1 MTEAPVEASRHPR
14 IPTVETETVR
24 RALSAT
30 AAAGAACVAYGVLIE
45 RRWYRLARI
54 EVPGVLRAAG
64 RLTILHV
71 SDVHLVPGQDHR
83 VRFLAGLADE
93 DYDLVVATGDLVGA
107 LDAESAAVDA
117 VAPLTS
123 RDRPGLVVLGS
134 NDWYAPVLKSPLAY
148 LTDPQRRSHGA
159 PLDTDRLI
167 DRLARHGYHT
177 LRDATLRLPT
187 SAGTIAIAGLDD
199 PHLDPQTLPDAQ
211 TLRIDDGDGS
221 EVLRLG
227 LVHSPYLAA
236 LDVLV
241 DAGSDLLLA
250 GHTHGGQ
257 VRLPGIGALVDN
269 CDLPLDQARGLSRHR
284 GRPLH
289 VSVGL
294 GHSRYAPFRFACRP
308 EATLLTLS

>member
-1 MTEAPVEASRHPR
+1 MGTEP
-14 IPTVETETVR
+14 IR
-24 RALSAT
+24 RVAAVT

-45 RRWYRLARI
+45 RRWYRLGRL
-54 EVPGVLRAAG
+54 EVPGVLRG
-64 RLTILHV
+64 SGPLTILHV

-83 VRFLAGLADE
+83 VRFLAELAE
-93 DYDLVVATGDLVGA
+93 QDYDLVVVTGDLVGA
-107 LDAESAAVDA
+107 LDGESAAVEA
-117 VAPLTS
+117 VAPLTT

-134 NDWYAPVLKSPLAY
+134 NDWYAPVLKSPLGY
-148 LTDPQRRSHGA
+148 LTDPQRRAHGA
-159 PLDTDRLI
+159 PLTTDRLV
-167 DRLARHGYHT
+167 DGLARHGYHT
-177 LRDATLRLPT
+177 LRDATLTLPT
-187 SAGTIAIAGLDD
+187 AAGTVAVVGLDD
-199 PHLDPQTLPDAQ
+199 PHLDPDTLPDPSS
-211 TLRIDDGDGS
+211 LRIDGGD
-221 EVLRLG
+221 ELLRLG

-308 EATLLTLS
+308 EATLLTLR

>member
-1 MTEAPVEASRHPR
+1 MAPGVASTSTAAPVSR
-14 IPTVETETVR
+14 ETVR
-24 RALSAT
+24 RALTVT
-30 AAAGAACVAYGVLIE
+30 AAAGTACVAYGVVIE
-45 RRWYRLARI
+45 RRWYRLGHL
-54 EVPGVLRAAG
+54 EVPGVLRG
-64 RLTILHV
+64 PGPLTILHV

-83 VRFLAGLADE
+83 VRFLAALAE
-93 DYDLVVATGDLVGA
+93 QDYDLVVATGDLVGA
-107 LDAESAAVDA
+107 LGGESAATEA
-117 VAPLTS
+117 MAPLTT

-148 LTDPQRRSHGA
+148 LTDPERRSHGA
-159 PLDTDRLI
+159 PLATDRLI
-167 DRLARHGYHT
+167 EGLARHGYHT
-177 LRDATLRLPT
+177 LRDTTLRLPT
-187 SAGTIAIAGLDD
+187 AAGLVAVAGLDD
-199 PHLDPQTLPDAQ
+199 PHLDPQALPDAQ
-211 TLRIDDGDGS
+211 ALRIDGDGT

-257 VRLPGIGALVDN
+257 VRLPGVGALVDN
-269 CDLPLDQARGLSRHR
+269 CDLPLDQARGLSHHR

-308 EATLLTLS
+308 EATLLTLH